1 MHRVSVICFYSCFR
15 STNQEFRKYIH
26 QWCIKIYYWYSYGP
40 WTPTKCDS
48 ILIFT
53 SFNNKVCCDIAYF
66 NTKMSYLSDFKRA
79 KSKTL
84 RTATQTE
91 DELNKSAVWSSANN
105 RNKRFT
111 FLKFDY
117 RKYSNFLL
125 HAIYVWNG
133 HRERRSSRW
142 NLQLHTRLAE
152 RYRWRCADLHSD
164 WFHAVMTHSPFSVQ
178 FIEEI
183 LNRCK
188 DTGLRQY
195 PYLKC
200 ICRLFKS

>member
-1 MHRVSVICFYSCFR
+1 MTDHCNFVSHPITRKRGRTDLTTCKQYGKRCMKICNFFR
-15 STNQEFRKYIH
+15 CN
-26 QWCIKIYYWYSYGP
+26 SYGP

-66 NTKMSYLSDFKRA
+66 NTKMSYLSDFKRT

-84 RTATQTE
+84 RTAKQTE

-105 RNKRFT
+105 TNKRLT

-125 HAIYVWNG
+125 LYKSTCH
-133 HRERRSSRW
+133 
-142 NLQLHTRLAE
+142 LH
-152 RYRWRCADLHSD
+152 
-164 WFHAVMTHSPFSVQ
+164 
-178 FIEEI
+178 
-183 LNRCK
+183 
-188 DTGLRQY
+188 
-195 PYLKC
+195 LKWTQGKT
-200 ICRLFKS
+200 F

>member
-1 MHRVSVICFYSCFR
+1 MSLTQGARFLFLFFVRTGVVCAYLGIESHFVGVHGPYELHRKEK
-15 STNQEFRKYIH
+15 Q
-26 QWCIKIYYWYSYGP
+26 IKCTALALS

-66 NTKMSYLSDFKRA
+66 NTKMSYLSDFKRT

-84 RTATQTE
+84 RTAMQTE

-105 RNKRFT
+105 TNKRLT

-125 HAIYVWNG
+125 LYKSTCH
-133 HRERRSSRW
+133 
-142 NLQLHTRLAE
+142 LRLK
-152 RYRWRCADLHSD
+152 WTLGKT
-164 WFHAVMTHSPFSVQ
+164 F
-178 FIEEI
+178 
-183 LNRCK
+183 
-188 DTGLRQY
+188 
-195 PYLKC
+195 
-200 ICRLFKS
+200 